1 MSTQATE
8 YWQIFSYLG
17 DLKCM
22 RNFFQIQRVAQSC
35 RFQSGQHLI
44 MTFNFKTFN
53 IAFYAAF
60 KFFHTLTAH

>member
-1 MSTQATE
+1 M
-8 YWQIFSYLG
+8 YVKL
-17 DLKCM
+17 
-22 RNFFQIQRVAQSC
+22 FFHIQRVAQSC

-60 KFFHTLTAH
+60 IFFHTLTTH